1 MCHNLV
7 AGERYNKSTL
17 HPAYEEMLGQA
28 KWGVQEFTPPVG
40 MWDFTSEKHRIIWPK
55 MNPILNYWVCGYQ
68 QQWMLL
74 PGLEVVSHLLLP
86 FFDGCLAVALSFCR

>member
-7 AGERYNKSTL
+7 AGERYNKSTR

-40 MWDFTSEKHRIIWPK
+40 MWDFTYCRKTQ
-55 MNPILNYWVCGYQ
+55 NN
-68 QQWMLL
+68 
-74 PGLEVVSHLLLP
+74 
-86 FFDGCLAVALSFCR
+86 LAKDESNS